1 MAVKTGYR
9 HIVLDEKGR
18 PVIEG
23 TTLKVIE
30 LVVEKLAYG
39 WSPEEL
45 KLQHPY
51 LSLGQIHAALA
62 YYWDHAEELDRRIAE
77 RLKEVEALR
86 KAAEVSPS
94 PLVKKLK
101 DQGLL

>member
-39 WSPEEL
+39 WSAEEL

-51 LSLGQIHAALA
+51 LGLGQIHAALA